1 MQSIKDAIPEDR
13 LNEGA
18 KKGNERIEE
27 IEEMVNRGYI
37 IFETNKHVND
47 FQRFETIRCFAE
59 NFLGGEVTLNNADE
73 DQSNLLVEKEK
84 SKTK

>member
-27 IEEMVNRGYI
+27 IEEMINRGYI

-47 FQRFETIRCFAE
+47 
-59 NFLGGEVTLNNADE
+59 L
-73 DQSNLLVEKEK
+73 
-84 SKTK
+84 